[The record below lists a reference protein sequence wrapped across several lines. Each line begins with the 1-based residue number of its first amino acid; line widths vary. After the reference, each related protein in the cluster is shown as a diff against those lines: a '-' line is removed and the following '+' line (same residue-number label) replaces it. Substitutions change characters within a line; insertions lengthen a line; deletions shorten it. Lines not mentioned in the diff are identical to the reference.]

1 MNERKKNILMTMF
14 YMNLLRA
21 GKDVGQSFMRFT
33 HPKPKGYF
41 HNLPKSV
48 RKFYMVPTGIVKVQR
63 GKEYP
68 IMSCNYKAT
77 QSLR

>member
-1 MNERKKNILMTMF
+1 MSERKKNVLMTMF
-14 YMNLLRA
+14 YMSLLIA
-21 GKDVGQSFMRFT
+21 GKYMGQSFLKFT
-33 HPKPKGYF
+33 HPKPRSYF
-41 HNLPKSV
+41 RNLPKSV

-68 IMSCNYKAT
+68 IMSCNYQAT